1 MAKKILVIED
11 EKATREAITEFLRW
25 KQFDVIQAENSQ
37 QGIEKAI
44 REEPHLIVCDT
55 MMPAGE
61 GYQVLEKLRNTPET
75 SLVPFIFLTAKGEE
89 EPSHEEMVSGVDAH
103 LVKPFTNQELLQAI
117 YSKLQKQSLFREK
130 FSSEFKELESLRN
143 KIADFQQRKRLEDT
157 LLEKIVEDLRSNL
170 AKMNLASYLLR
181 QDIKENRK
189 VLYVEILREE
199 CDEQIK
205 LLEKMSELRALLT
218 PDNLKILQRYN
229 LLGNFTKK

>member
-55 MMPAGE
+55 MIPKE
-61 GYQVLEKLRNTPET
+61 DEYQVLETLRKTPET
-75 SLVPFIFLTAKGEE
+75 SLVPFIFLTEKGEQQ
-89 EPSHEEMVSGVDAH
+89 PSHEEIDSGRNDH
-103 LVKPFTNQELLQAI
+103 LVKPFTNQELLQMI
-117 YSKLQKQSLFREK
+117 YSKLQKQSLFQEK
-130 FSSEFKELESLRN
+130 LSSEVKELEALRN

-170 AKMNLASYLLR
+170 AKINLASYLLR
-181 QDIKENRK
+181 QDIQEKRK
-189 VLYVEILREE
+189 VLYVEVLREE

-229 LLGNFTKK
+229 FIGNSTKK